1 MKYDVHLFDVVRV
14 KYPGIEAGSQKEAI
28 QQALSKH
35 YPNDIHDRNRP
46 WQNVECVEYADEIA
60 YAVVDEDGDTEYERS
75 RWYDKCELG
84 MLP

>member
-14 KYPGIEAGSQKEAI
+14 KYTSIEAESQREAI
-28 QQALSKH
+28 KKALAKH

-46 WQNVECVEYADEIA
+46 PICVEYADEIA